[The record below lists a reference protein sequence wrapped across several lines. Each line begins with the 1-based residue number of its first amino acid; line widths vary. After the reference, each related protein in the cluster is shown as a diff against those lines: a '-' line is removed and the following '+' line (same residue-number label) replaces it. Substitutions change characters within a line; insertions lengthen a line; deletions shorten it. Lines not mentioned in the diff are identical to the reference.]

1 MSKTDKNDKKG
12 QTTAD
17 GTKRQNKTLRGIDD
31 GLLLVVT
38 ARINGHAVRALI
50 DSGATRCF
58 VTPACVTAVGLKG
71 KPQDT
76 FLELG
81 NGQKFLS
88 RGFVPDVPVVTAG
101 LTVRMGLTVTSLL
114 HEVDLVLGINWLQLV
129 SPVIDW
135 SSGKVYLP
143 NAVHT
148 ALLQGDWLEG
158 HVKAGTVTVLA
169 GEDQLKTMQAT
180 EVQNK
185 ISILKCPKFWKVADQ
200 SGQGLNS
207 WTNSF
212 KGRAYWGYLYNDKCE
227 LCKRKEECKTIVNI
241 GRHVNYILL

>member
-1 MSKTDKNDKKG
+1 MEKENKKG
-12 QTTAD
+12 EPSAAGNTQL
-17 GTKRQNKTLRGIDD
+17 NKLSRTVKD

-169 GEDQLKTMQAT
+169 GEEQLRKMNET
-180 EVQNK
+180 EVQDK
-185 ISILKCPKFWKVADQ
+185 IAILKCPKFWRVADQ
-200 SGQGLNS
+200 TEQGQNS

-212 KGRAYWGYLYNDKCE
+212 KGRAYWGYLYNDDCE
-227 LCKRKEECKTIVNI
+227 LCKIKEECKKQ
-241 GRHVNYILL
+241 L